1 MSEESDRVRRI
12 RNERESIEQKGES
25 ERANIRGNM
34 PSRDSAVV
42 TVSKT
47 DRFKAGLSRIKEGAS
62 RVGHEAKEQV
72 SNPES
77 GTRKVA
83 SEFKRGG
90 QAVVGGARK
99 VANTET
105 FKRVS
110 ANSVDLV
117 RGNDNGLLGIHTEQR
132 SRSKNSHMSS
142 MFNQDRGE
150 PMHPLAGIG
159 SVGGGFSI
167 MGEGRHTQPR
177 ASGKSKSRAHQTV
190 VKETH
195 FSHGRRI
202 EVTRTYTTHKKKG
215 KGRSKRKRKPAQSTW
230 SPF

>member
-1 MSEESDRVRRI
+1 MSDEPERVRRI
-12 RNERESIEQKGES
+12 RNERESIEAKGAT
-25 ERANIRGNM
+25 ERGE
-34 PSRDSAVV
+34 AVV

-47 DRFKAGLSRIKEGAS
+47 DRFKAGLSRIKEGVS
-62 RVGHEAKEQV
+62 HVGHEAKEQL

-83 SEFKRGG
+83 SDFKRGG

-117 RGNDNGLLGIHTEQR
+117 RGTDNGLLNVHSEQR
-132 SRSKNSHMSS
+132 SRSKNSNMNR
-142 MFNQDRGE
+142 MFSQDLGE
-150 PMHPLAGIG
+150 PIHPLAGIG
-159 SVGGGFSI
+159 NVGGGFSI
-167 MGEGRHTQPR
+167 FGEGRRTQR
-177 ASGKSKSRAHQTV
+177 TVHKQGSKHKSRAHQTI

-195 FSHGRRI
+195 FSHGKRI
-202 EVTRTYTTHKKKG
+202 EVTRTYSGQSNRRKKG
-215 KGRSKRKRKPAQSTW
+215 RRKRKREPAQSTW